1 MFATIHRSWQLGK
14 QSLQVLKEDTQLVIF
29 PIISAVSCL
38 VVLASF
44 AVPLFV
50 TGVFASIVQ
59 SAQNAPH
66 GSSSVQFHM
75 SPAYYAVCFAF
86 YFVNYFVIAF
96 FNSALIACV
105 MKRFDGQPTSVGDGL
120 RMAAARLPQIL
131 GWALISAT
139 VGMVLKMISERS
151 GLIGKIVI
159 GVIGFAWT
167 IATYFVVPV
176 LVVEGV
182 GPIEAIKRSGSTIR
196 KTWGE
201 ALVANA
207 GLGALSFVMFLGA
220 IIPAGIGL
228 TASILTQTIWPAAVG
243 GALTIGALIGVSL
256 VTSTLQM
263 ILVAAVYRFAATG
276 QVPGQFDAELL
287 SNAFRQKKSKD

>member
-1 MFATIHRSWQLGK
+1 MFATINRSWQLGK

-44 AVPLFV
+44 AVPLFL
-50 TGVFASIVQ
+50 TGVFASIAQ
-59 SAQNAPH
+59 SAQSGPN
-66 GSSSVQFHM
+66 GSSVQFHM
-75 SPAYYAVCFAF
+75 TPAYYAVCFAF
-86 YFVNYFVIAF
+86 YFVNYFVISF

-159 GVIGFAWT
+159 GMVGFVWT

-287 SNAFRQKKSKD
+287 SKAFRQKKSKA